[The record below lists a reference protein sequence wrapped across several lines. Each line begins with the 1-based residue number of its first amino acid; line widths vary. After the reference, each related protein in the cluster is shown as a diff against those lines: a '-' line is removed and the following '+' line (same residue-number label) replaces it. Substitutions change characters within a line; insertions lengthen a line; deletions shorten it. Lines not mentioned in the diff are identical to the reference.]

1 MSVHPR
7 GVFSAALTPVKAD
20 LSPDLYLLGAHCKN
34 LISEGCHGIA
44 LLGTTGEANHFSLG
58 ERKTILESVLAA
70 GLAGHQVMPGT
81 GVCALPESVELTR
94 HALSVGVE
102 TVVLLPPFYFK
113 NVPDSGLIDA
123 YSWIIEQVNDPR
135 LKVVLYHVPPISQI
149 PIPFGVVEEL
159 ARRYPETIV
168 GVKDSSGDH
177 DHISRM
183 IEAFPKLSILVGAD
197 PYLLP
202 ALPHGAAGCITATS
216 NVTSPDLRFIFDHY
230 ADPARKAEV
239 DAAQERCVEV
249 RAIGARLP
257 QISSLKAMLARR
269 TGHDGWLRMR
279 PPLLS
284 LTAEERTKLY
294 GWLDEYEARQRS
306 AA

>member
-1 MSVHPR
+1 MSAQPR
-7 GVFSAALTPVKAD
+7 GVFSAALTPVRQD
-20 LSPDLYLLGAHCKN
+20 LSPDLPLLGSHCRN

-44 LLGTTGEANHFSLG
+44 LLGTTGEANHFSTE
-58 ERKTILESVLAA
+58 ERKAILESVLDE
-70 GLAGHQVMPGT
+70 GLHGNQILPGT
-81 GVCALPESVELTR
+81 GVCALPESVELTK

-113 NVPDSGLIDA
+113 NVPDDGLVQA

-149 PIPFGVVEEL
+149 PIPFGVIEKL
-159 ARRYPETIV
+159 AERFPETIV

-177 DHISRM
+177 DHINR
-183 IEAFPKLSILVGAD
+183 IIKAFPYLSILVGAD

-216 NVTSPDLRFIFDHY
+216 NLTSVDLRFIFDHF

-239 DAAQERCVEV
+239 DAAQARCIEI
-249 RAIGARLP
+249 RAIGSRLP
-257 QISSLKAMLARR
+257 QISALKALLARK
-269 TGHDGWLRMR
+269 TGQNGWLRVR
-279 PPLLS
+279 PPLMA
-284 LTAEERTKLY
+284 LTADERRQIIGWIEEF
-294 GWLDEYEARQRS
+294 ESRQKS